1 MLQTI
6 VVSLLAG
13 VGGLWLATRFIP
25 GVNFSGSWQ
34 TFLMAGLA
42 LGVVLIIVRPFIGL
56 ISMFLRLLIL
66 GAVSFAA
73 LWVLQ
78 LVFPGLNLQG
88 LIPLLST
95 TGAIIGISF
104 VLSFFGKGK
113 L

>member
-1 MLQTI
+1 MLQTV
-6 VVSLLAG
+6 VVSLIAG

-56 ISMFLRLLIL
+56 ISMFLRILIL

-78 LVFPGLNLQG
+78 IVFPQLNLQG
-88 LIPLLST
+88 LVPLLAT
-95 TGAIIGISF
+95 AGAVIAISF